1 MGKDLWTDDEAGE
14 KIEIINVNNNEE
26 EATYISDKI
35 EELLSQEYYLKVL
48 LFWSGLVIKLE
59 LLRIDLLK

>member
-1 MGKDLWTDDEAGE
+1 MGKDLWTDDEEGE

-26 EATYISDKI
+26 EAIYISDKI
-35 EELLSQEYYLKVL
+35 EELISSGVSLKVL

-59 LLRIDLLK
+59 LLKTDLLK